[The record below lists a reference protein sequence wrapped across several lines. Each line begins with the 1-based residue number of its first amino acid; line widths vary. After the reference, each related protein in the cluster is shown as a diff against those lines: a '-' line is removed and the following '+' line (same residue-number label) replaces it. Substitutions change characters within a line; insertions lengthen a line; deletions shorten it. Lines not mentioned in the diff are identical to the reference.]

1 MSYGWITEGF
11 DILPSL
17 SINWMHIRDD
27 KDKNKIKKIYDIQFA
42 WFWWYISTN
51 RIGKHLKKL
60 GY

>member
-1 MSYGWITEGF
+1 MNYGWIIEGF

-17 SINWMHIRDD
+17 SINWMHVRDS
-27 KDKNKIKKIYDIQFA
+27 KDKNKTTKIYDIQFA

-51 RIGKHLKKL
+51 RIGKYLKKL